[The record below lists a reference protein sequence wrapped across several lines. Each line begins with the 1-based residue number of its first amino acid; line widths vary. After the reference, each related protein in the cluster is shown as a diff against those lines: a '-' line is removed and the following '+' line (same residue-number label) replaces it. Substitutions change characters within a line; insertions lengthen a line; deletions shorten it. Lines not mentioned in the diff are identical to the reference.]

1 VIRLRVVVPVDFED
15 TAIPIPV
22 MINYKRASCLAGIIA
37 NGRALKPLIIIPHNS
52 VETDL
57 YECEFT
63 PDMHHILF
71 QEHGLLTREIFAEWT
86 EAVFFPDTIRMRQSL
101 DYAGRLFLIPDG
113 FAGHLSYVVEERCL
127 FQGVMLIV
135 IPPHTSDQVQ
145 PLDLALFAVLKLER
159 DRVHP
164 LINLNTQ
171 TVKILKILCGFQ
183 NVSTPLNIIKAFRW
197 ASLVS

>member
-1 VIRLRVVVPVDFED
+1 VVVPVDFED

-22 MINYKRASCLAGIIA
+22 TINYKRASCVACIIA
-37 NGRALKPLIIIPHNS
+37 NSGAPKPLIVIPHKT

-71 QEHGLLTREIFAEWT
+71 QEHDLLTREIFAEWT

-101 DYAGRLFLIPDG
+101 DYAGRIFLIPDG
-113 FAGHLSYVVEERCL
+113 FAGHLSYVVEDQCL

-135 IPPHTSDQVQ
+135 VRPNSSDQVQ
-145 PLDLALFAVLKLER
+145 PLDLALFAVHKLECH
-159 DRVHP
+159 RVHP

-171 TVKILKILCGFQ
+171 TVNILKIPCGFQ
-183 NVSTPLNIIKAFRW
+183 NATTPLNIIKGFRR